1 MIPLLVLLFCIIGLL
16 MGWFSNFIITF
27 FLNDKTEF
35 KFERKCS
42 HCGTK
47 FSFKNT
53 IPILSLFYRKC
64 KVCQKNVSVRYT
76 FVEILHEVSYLFVA
90 TTFIQQNLF
99 MALLYML
106 TISVL
111 IIIAVINY
119 NAMSNYSFLVLLLL
133 LIGLI
138 CLIVNQSGM
147 QEHIA
152 GFLLSSIIGICIFL
166 ASCTFKAG
174 NILDF
179 NNIKLF
185 AICGLIVGWK
195 SILFAYVLCLSLSI
209 LLLIVLKLLKS
220 KKRNVYVSFISLFC
234 ISVIVSIFI
243 GDIVLNAYLLLF

>member
-1 MIPLLVLLFCIIGLL
+1 
-16 MGWFSNFIITF
+16 
-27 FLNDKTEF
+27 
-35 KFERKCS
+35 
-42 HCGTK
+42 
-47 FSFKNT
+47 
-53 IPILSLFYRKC
+53 
-64 KVCQKNVSVRYT
+64 
-76 FVEILHEVSYLFVA
+76 
-90 TTFIQQNLF
+90 
-99 MALLYML
+99 ML

-119 NAMSNYSFLVLLLL
+119 NTMSNYSFLVLLLL

-152 GFLLSSIIGICIFL
+152 GFLVSSIIGICIFL
-166 ASCTFKAG
+166 VSCTFKAG

-195 SILFAYVLCLSLSI
+195 SILFAYVFCVTICI
-209 LLLIVLKLLKS
+209 LLLIISRFV
-220 KKRNVYVSFISLFC
+220 KRRRSGFYVSFVSLFC
-234 ISVIVSIFI
+234 ISVIVSIFL